1 MKVHLLNHFSELDEN
16 VFDKNESIFIIADS
30 GGTKTDW
37 CISSHSKSYF
47 FTSQSFHYSQLNNP
61 DSIEFIQFLKL
72 KFNSFPIFFYFFGAG
87 YASELAKEKMRAF
100 LRPLITKTMLI
111 ESDVLGAAIA
121 CYGNKKGHI
130 AIMGT
135 GSVIALVDHKK
146 ISNLSGGF
154 GYLIGDEGSGYY
166 FGKLLLKKYLL
177 NQLSPKLMCFL
188 NEKFKPISI
197 TLEKIHLDPKKILS
211 ELSKELV
218 NETEFKVEFDLIHKQ
233 NITAFFDLYL
243 PKDATLKKISV
254 IGSYGFFNQSI
265 VKTCLENLAWELN
278 AIIEKPIKQLSFE
291 IVNESKKKIISPI

>member
-177 NQLSPKLMCFL
+177 NQLSPKLMSFL
-188 NEKFKPISI
+188 NEKFKVDKRKAHLSNLIFSGQLTKSEAMQELNTPMYPEELFKTDYDFVLKKLGFTDQEFKNYIDTPPVHHNQYESGISI
-197 TLEKIHLDPKKILS
+197 FDEIPIL
-211 ELSKELV
+211 KM
-218 NETEFKVEFDLIHKQ
+218 
-233 NITAFFDLYL
+233 
-243 PKDATLKKISV
+243 LKKI
-254 IGSYGFFNQSI
+254 IK
-265 VKTCLENLAWELN
+265 KT
-278 AIIEKPIKQLSFE
+278 PIA
-291 IVNESKKKIISPI
+291 